1 MSGHSL
7 LLGQGTVK
15 RRAVSLTPL
24 CTELHCVPA
33 PVRGSSRRE
42 NLSTVESVA
51 LRLKMES
58 LLQEEVVAIWMI
70 VSLVKEKVV
79 VGGYSI

>member
-1 MSGHSL
+1 
-7 LLGQGTVK
+7 
-15 RRAVSLTPL
+15 
-24 CTELHCVPA
+24 
-33 PVRGSSRRE
+33 
-42 NLSTVESVA
+42 
-51 LRLKMES
+51 MES

>member
-15 RRAVSLTPL
+15 RRAVSLTLL

-51 LRLKMES
+51 LRLKTEG
-58 LLQEEVVAIWMI
+58 LFER
-70 VSLVKEKVV
+70 K
-79 VGGYSI
+79 